1 MTLGPWPLTRSPC
14 EELSLVAI
22 RFYCLN
28 FADSSW

>member
-1 MTLGPWPLTRSPC
+1 MILGPWPSTRSSREDLP
-14 EELSLVAI
+14 LVAI